1 MGKIRKKTR
10 NPLRKRVLRELA
22 GEWTKYLL
30 LGVFLILM
38 IGFVSGV
45 YVANGSMMKAIDESA
60 EKYLLEDGYFELDD
74 RADSALLD
82 ELSTGELPEGVEAED
97 DFCAVPVE
105 LYETFYRN
113 EAEDHDND
121 GTSDGTVRVYRRTD
135 AIDQACVLSGNL
147 PEHADEIAIDRMHA
161 DNVNLTVGD
170 EITVGG
176 ISYRIV
182 GLIAY
187 VNYSTLHEKATD
199 LMFDALKFDVAMVTE
214 DGFERLTEPLHYAYA
229 WKYETAPADEIGEK
243 EKADD
248 LMQAVLMQSAA
259 AGRTVENFVPRYQNP
274 AINFA
279 PDDMGSDE
287 AMSGVLLYVL
297 ILILAFIFAVTITN
311 TITKEASVIGTLR
324 ASGYTKGE
332 LVRHYLTM
340 PVIVTLVAAL
350 IGNVLGYT
358 VFKNVVVGMY
368 YNSYSLVTYETVWN
382 AEAFVR
388 TTAVPL
394 ILMFAVNLIVIVRA
408 MQRTPLQFFRH
419 DLKKS
424 RRKKAM
430 RIPRWKFMNRFR
442 LRIILQN
449 LSGYAVLFVGI
460 LFVMVM
466 LAFTIGMPS
475 TIDYY
480 QEHAPEMMFADY
492 QYVLKSVKNASGEP
506 VTTENEKAEKF
517 GMRALQISRDDFTE
531 EISVYGV
538 AEDSAYI
545 QIDGLDALTGN
556 GVYVSESFADKYG
569 LAEGDTVTLDEKYEH
584 KSYGLKVAG
593 TYDQSL
599 ALAVFLPIENYRELF
614 SLSED
619 AFSGYLSDETL
630 EDLDTDLVA
639 SVITQR
645 EITKM
650 CDQLDHSMG
659 AFIQYFQVIFAVL
672 SAVLLYLLTKLIIEK
687 NEGAISMTKILGYEN
702 REIAGLYLFA
712 TTVMVVVSALVS
724 VWLGTLAMSEIWRAV
739 MRTYSGWYTFYMEPA
754 GYVKMVVFV
763 LIGYLVVMCFD
774 YRRICRIPM
783 DEALKNV
790 E

>member
-1 MGKIRKKTR
+1 MKKKNRKIK
-10 NPLRKRVLRELA
+10 NPLRKRVPREFA

-30 LGVFLILM
+30 LGVFLIMM

-45 YVANGSMMKAIDESA
+45 YVANGSMEKAIDESA
-60 EKYLLEDGYFELDD
+60 EKYLLEDGYFELDA
-74 RADSALLD
+74 RADDDLLD
-82 ELSTGELPEGVEAED
+82 RIATGALPEGFEAED
-97 DFCAVPVE
+97 DFCEVPIE

-113 EAEDHDND
+113 ENEDADND
-121 GTSDGTVRVYRRTD
+121 GASDGTVRVYQRTD

-147 PEHADEIAIDRMHA
+147 PENEDEIAIDRMHA
-161 DNVNLTVGD
+161 DNMDLAVGD
-170 EITVGG
+170 EITVGDAR
-176 ISYRIV
+176 YRIV

-214 DGFERLTEPLHYAYA
+214 EGFERLTEPLHYAYA
-229 WKYETAPADEIGEK
+229 WKYETAPADEIEEK

-248 LMQAVLMQSAA
+248 LMQNVLMQAA
-259 AGRTVENFVPRYQNP
+259 AVGIKLENYVPRYQNP

-279 PDDMGSDE
+279 PDDMGSDK

-297 ILILAFIFAVTITN
+297 ILIFAFIFAVTITN
-311 TITKEASVIGTLR
+311 TITREASVIGTLR

-332 LVRHYLTM
+332 LVRHYLAM
-340 PVIVTLVAAL
+340 PVIVTLIAAL
-350 IGNVLGYT
+350 IGNILGYT
-358 VFKNVVVGMY
+358 VFKNEVVAMY

-382 AEAFVR
+382 ADAFIR
-388 TTAVPL
+388 TTVVPVL
-394 ILMFAVNLIVIVRA
+394 LMFAVNLIVIVRA
-408 MQRTPLQFFRH
+408 MQHTPLQFLRH

-460 LFVMVM
+460 LFVTVL
-466 LAFTIGMPS
+466 LAFTTGMPS

-492 QYVLKSVKNASGEP
+492 QYVLKSAKDASGEP

-517 GMRALQISRDDFTE
+517 GMRALQISRGDFTE

-538 AEDSAYI
+538 EEDGAYV
-545 QIDGLDALTGN
+545 QIDGLDALTGSAA
-556 GVYVSESFADKYG
+556 YVSESFADKYG
-569 LAEGDTVTLDEKYEH
+569 LAVGDTVTLDEKYER
-584 KSYGLKVAG
+584 KSYEFKVAG

-599 ALAVFLPIENYRELF
+599 SLGVFLPIENYREVF

-619 AFSGYLSDETL
+619 AFSGYLSDEPL

-659 AFIQYFQVIFAVL
+659 AYIRYFQVIFAVL

-687 NEGAISMTKILGYEN
+687 NESAISMTKILGYEN

-724 VWLGTLAMSEIWRAV
+724 VWLGTLAMSEVWRAV
-739 MRTYSGWYTFYMEPA
+739 MRTYSGWYAFYMEPA
-754 GYVKMVVFV
+754 GYMEMFVFV

-783 DEALKNV
+783 DQALKAV